1 MRFGPWVRL
10 ADAGALPEVA
20 GVLQV
25 RREVG
30 LVAYPRGK
38 SAMILYAGVED
49 VRRACR
55 QLAAEYPGRP
65 WLCRCSRDPV
75 DDVAG
80 AAARLIADF
89 IERFGAAPSPG
100 HGSDG

>member
-1 MRFGPWVRL
+1 VRL
-10 ADAGALPEVA
+10 ADAGALPEAA

-49 VRRACR
+49 LRRACQR
-55 QLAAEYPGRP
+55 LAAEYPGRA
-65 WLCRCSRDPV
+65 WLCRCNRDPLENV
-75 DDVAG
+75 G
-80 AAARLIADF
+80 EAAARLIAEF
-89 IERFGAAPSPG
+89 VERFGAEPSPVYA
-100 HGSDG
+100 SDR